1 MSILQRLP
9 SLIRLGLHLR
19 PLLESL
25 LLLLTNLLGES
36 LLGIE
41 LACDT
46 TL

>member
-1 MSILQRLP
+1 M
-9 SLIRLGLHLR
+9 LGLYLR

-25 LLLLTNLLGES
+25 LLLTDLLGES
-36 LLGIE
+36 LLGIQ